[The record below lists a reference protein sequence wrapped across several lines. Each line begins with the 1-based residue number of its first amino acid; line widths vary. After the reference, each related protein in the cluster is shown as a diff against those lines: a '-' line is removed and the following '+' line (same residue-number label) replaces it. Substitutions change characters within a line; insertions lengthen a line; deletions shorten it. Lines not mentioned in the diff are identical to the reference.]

1 VRETEQRP
9 TLVLNPPGDQDFAAY
24 ASRALNGGEIDPA
37 AMQRR
42 LRERFPHAVVRPREL
57 VGERLQIWY
66 VYRDGRWIRSN

>member
-1 VRETEQRP
+1 VQTEQRP

-24 ASRALNGGEIDPA
+24 ASRVLNGGEIDPA
-37 AMQRR
+37 VMELR

-57 VGERLQIWY
+57 AGERLQIWY